1 MNVRMC
7 RTGALTLGL
16 LVLLASGAGAQRN
29 AGSVV
34 GRAARAYAGL
44 ASLRADFVQ
53 RIEDSLIGTF
63 DSRGIV
69 TQAGENRLAMRFS
82 DPAGDAIVIDGKQV
96 WVYTPSTSPGQVI
109 RMPVPS
115 GPTYGF
121 NVLSWILD
129 RPAERYRMRYLRA
142 DRVDGRSAD
151 VVELVPLS
159 PEMPFTRAVVWLDR
173 EDALPRRL
181 EITERRGGVRTI
193 SLSKLKVND
202 TLPAGA
208 FTFDVPDGVRI
219 VDQR

>member
-1 MNVRMC
+1 MRRAGSLAM
-7 RTGALTLGL
+7 G
-16 LVLLASGAGAQRN
+16 LVLVVSTRADGQQS

-34 GRAARAYAGL
+34 ARSARVYAAL
-44 ASLRADFVQ
+44 SSLRADFEQ

-63 DSRGIV
+63 DSRGVV
-69 TQAGENRLAMRFS
+69 TQAGENQLAMRFT
-82 DPAGDAIVIDGKQV
+82 DPDGDAIVIDGKQV

-109 RMPVPS
+109 RMPAPS
-115 GPTYGF
+115 GPVYGF

-142 DRVDGRSAD
+142 DKVGGRAAD
-151 VVELVPLS
+151 VVELIPLS
-159 PEMPFTRAVVWLDR
+159 PELPFTRAVVWLDR

-193 SLSKLKVND
+193 TLSKVRVND
-202 TLPAGA
+202 ALPDGA
-208 FTFDVPDGVRI
+208 FRFDVPGGVRI

>member
-1 MNVRMC
+1 MTAAMRRM
-7 RTGALTLGL
+7 GALAMG
-16 LVLLASGAGAQRN
+16 LVLLVSSEAEGQQSAGR
-29 AGSVV
+29 VV
-34 GRAARAYAGL
+34 ARSARVYAAL
-44 ASLRADFVQ
+44 SSLRADFEQ

-63 DSRGIV
+63 DSRGVV
-69 TQAGENRLAMRFS
+69 TQAGENQLAMRFT

-109 RMPVPS
+109 RMPAPS
-115 GPTYGF
+115 GPVYGF

-142 DRVDGRSAD
+142 DKVAGRAMD
-151 VVELVPLS
+151 VVELIPLS
-159 PEMPFTRAVVWLDR
+159 PELPFTRAVVWLDR

-193 SLSKLKVND
+193 TLSKVRVND
-202 TLPAGA
+202 TLPDGA
-208 FTFDVPDGVRI
+208 FRFDVPGGVRI

>member
-1 MNVRMC
+1 MNQRSY
-7 RTGALTLGL
+7 RAGAWTLGL
-16 LVLLASGAGAQRN
+16 LALLSGSAHGQQS
-29 AGSVV
+29 AGSIVA
-34 GRAARAYAGL
+34 RAARAYAGL
-44 ASLRADFVQ
+44 ASLRADFEQ

-63 DSRGIV
+63 DSRGVV

-82 DPAGDAIVIDGKQV
+82 DPAGDAIIIDGKQV

-109 RMPVPS
+109 RMPGPT

-121 NVLSWILD
+121 SVLSWILD

-142 DRVDGRSAD
+142 DRVGGRAAD
-151 VVELVPLS
+151 VVELIPLS

-193 SLSKLKVND
+193 SLSKLTVND
-202 TLPAGA
+202 RLPQDA
-208 FTFDVPDGVRI
+208 FRFDVPDGVRI

>member
-1 MNVRMC
+1 MNLGSFRA
-7 RTGALTLGL
+7 GALTLGL
-16 LVLLASGAGAQRN
+16 LAVLSGSAHGQQN
-29 AGSVV
+29 AGSIVA
-34 GRAARAYAGL
+34 RAARVYAGL
-44 ASLRADFVQ
+44 ASLRADFEQ

-63 DSRGIV
+63 DSRGVV

-82 DPAGDAIVIDGKQV
+82 DPAGDAIIIDGKQV

-109 RMPVPS
+109 RMPVPT

-142 DRVDGRSAD
+142 DRVGGRAAD
-151 VVELVPLS
+151 VVELIPLS

-193 SLSKLKVND
+193 SLSKLTVND
-202 TLPAGA
+202 RLPQDA
-208 FTFDVPDGVRI
+208 FRFDVPDGVRI

>member
-1 MNVRMC
+1 MIVRTC

-16 LVLLASGAGAQRN
+16 LALLASGAAAQRN

-44 ASLRADFVQ
+44 SSLRADFVQ

-63 DSRGIV
+63 DSRGVV

-142 DRVDGRSAD
+142 DHVDGRAAD

-159 PEMPFTRAVVWLDR
+159 PEMTFTRAVVWLDR

-181 EITERRGGVRTI
+181 EITERRGGIRTI
-193 SLSKLKVND
+193 WLSKLKVND

-208 FTFDVPDGVRI
+208 FAFEVPDGVRI

>member
-1 MNVRMC
+1 VRADV
-7 RTGALTLGL
+7 RRAGALAVG
-16 LVLLASGAGAQRN
+16 VMMLLAARVEGQEN
-29 AGSVV
+29 AKSVV
-34 GRAARAYAGL
+34 ARSARVYAGL
-44 ASLRADFVQ
+44 SSLRADFEQ

-63 DSRGIV
+63 DSRGVV
-69 TQAGENRLAMRFS
+69 TQAGENQLAMRFS
-82 DPAGDAIVIDGKQV
+82 DPAGDAIIIDGKQV

-115 GPTYGF
+115 GPVYGF

-142 DRVDGRSAD
+142 DRIGGRAAD
-151 VVELVPLS
+151 VVELIPLS

-181 EITERRGGVRTI
+181 EITERRGGIRTI
-193 SLSKLKVND
+193 TLTKLRVND
-202 TLPAGA
+202 SLPDDA
-208 FTFDVPDGVRI
+208 FRFDVPGGVRI

>member
-1 MNVRMC
+1 MNTIPRA
-7 RTGALTLGL
+7 GALAVAIAAASAGL
-16 LVLLASGAGAQRN
+16 LPAQQKAGAI
-29 AGSVV
+29 V
-34 GRAARAYAGL
+34 GRSARAYAAL
-44 ASLRADFVQ
+44 VSLKADFEQ

-63 DSRGIV
+63 DSRGSV

-82 DPAGDAIVIDGKQV
+82 DPAGDAIVVDGRQV

-115 GPTYGF
+115 GPAYGF

-129 RPAERYRMRYLRA
+129 RPAERYRMRLLRT
-142 DRVDGRSAD
+142 DRVGGRAVD
-151 VVELVPLS
+151 VVELIPIA
-159 PEMPFTRAVVWLDR
+159 PELPFSRAVVWLDR

-193 SLSKLKVND
+193 TLSRLRLNER
-202 TLPAGA
+202 LPRGA
-208 FTFDVPDGVRI
+208 FQFDVPNGVRI